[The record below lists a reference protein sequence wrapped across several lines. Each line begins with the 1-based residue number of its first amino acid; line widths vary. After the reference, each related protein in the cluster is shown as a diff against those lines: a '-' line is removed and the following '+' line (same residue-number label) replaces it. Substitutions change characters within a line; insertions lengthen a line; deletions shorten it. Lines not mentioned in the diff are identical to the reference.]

1 MAHNMVDQQT
11 KNTSIINRDEGYTP
25 VVHPESGEI
34 QSSASFSL
42 AEQTAIVRILS
53 DTDAKLIAGDPC
65 LGWQRLKKESYNRVM
80 SPTALDLSPEALKK
94 YRPLDAVRRRR
105 VEQAA
110 EISSRLRRARLAAHK
125 AAKLLKT
132 KFGAKEVILFGSL
145 ARRVDF
151 TRWSD
156 IDLASRGIPSERYL
170 TAMDTVLHMNPEF
183 KIDLA
188 ELETCRPAM
197 RKSIEAD
204 GEPL

>member
-1 MAHNMVDQQT
+1 MQNQQT
-11 KNTSIINRDEGYTP
+11 P
-25 VVHPESGEI
+25 
-34 QSSASFSL
+34 
-42 AEQTAIVRILS
+42 TARSLS
-53 DTDAKLIAGDPC
+53 DTDVKFITRDSCPLR
-65 LGWQRLKKESYNRVM
+65 QRREKESYNLVM

-105 VEQAA
+105 VEQAE
-110 EISSRLRRARLAAHK
+110 EISSRLRRARLAARK
-125 AAKLLKT
+125 AAELLKT
-132 KFGAKEVILFGSL
+132 EFGAQEVMLFGSL

-170 TAMDTVLHMNPEF
+170 TAMDTVLHMSPEF

-197 RKSIEAD
+197 AKSIEVD